1 MVEDTNKKKQKGPCV
16 IWIFKVLKIFINF
29 GFDEIVD

>member
-1 MVEDTNKKKQKGPCV
+1 MVEDKSKKKKKGRCV
-16 IWIFKVLKIFINF
+16 IWIFKVLQIFINF